1 MGFATPPK
9 PRASF
14 HPSYTCCVSTPQYRL
29 RPRNHYHLVFSVND
43 PTLLTRLSAVLTS
56 FSALGLA
63 LLFCLQYSA
72 FRRTGRKSL
81 LVLGASTLCAL
92 AVMLA
97 LTLAPLLIDNSQL
110 LTNLYVIADLAVL
123 LQLTTAVGGSAVLIH
138 HYLELYQAKSLNPT
152 QPTGFLET
160 FGIRPAAAI
169 KVINWCLVALALVTT
184 AIAQF
189 RFHVLDIPA
198 TWLYLIPSGFA
209 LRALQP
215 SQGLAMRFFGLLLNV
230 LMALAGWAVF
240 AYCLATNPEPI
251 RGCLLSL
258 LLCAAPYSANT
269 AFLLQDLR
277 SQRTGQQE

>member
-1 MGFATPPK
+1 
-9 PRASF
+9 
-14 HPSYTCCVSTPQYRL
+14 
-29 RPRNHYHLVFSVND
+29 VND
-43 PTLLTRLSAVLTS
+43 ATLLTRLSAVLTS

-81 LVLGASTLCAL
+81 LALSVSTLCAL

-97 LTLAPLLIDNSQL
+97 LSLGPLLIDNSQL
-110 LTNLYVIADLAVL
+110 LTNLYLLADLAVL
-123 LQLTTAVGGSAVLIH
+123 LQLPIAVGGSAVLIR
-138 HYLELYQAKSLNPT
+138 HYLELNQATSLNPT
-152 QPTGFLET
+152 PPTGFLEA
-160 FGIRPAAAI
+160 FGIRPAAVI
-169 KVINWCLVALALVTT
+169 KIINWCLVALALVIT
-184 AIAQF
+184 AVAQF
-189 RFHVLDIPA
+189 RSHVLDTPVI
-198 TWLYLIPSGFA
+198 WLYLIPSGFV

-215 SQGLAMRFFGLLLNV
+215 NQGLAMRFFGLLLNA

-269 AFLLQDLR
+269 TFLLQDLR
-277 SQRTGQQE
+277 SRRTAQQE

>member
-1 MGFATPPK
+1 MNSA
-9 PRASF
+9 
-14 HPSYTCCVSTPQYRL
+14 
-29 RPRNHYHLVFSVND
+29 
-43 PTLLTRLSAVLTS
+43 TLLTRFSAVLTS

-81 LVLGASTLCAL
+81 LALGVSTLCAL

-97 LTLAPLLIDNSQL
+97 LTLAPLLIDNTQV
-110 LTNLYVIADLAVL
+110 LTNLYVFADVAVL
-123 LQLTTAVGGSAVLIH
+123 LQLTTAVGGSAVLIRQ
-138 HYLELYQAKSLNPT
+138 YLELYQATSLSPT
-152 QPTGFLET
+152 PSTGFLET
-160 FGIRPAAAI
+160 FGIRPAAVI
-169 KVINWCLVALALVTT
+169 KVINWCLVALAFVIT
-184 AIAQF
+184 AVAQF
-189 RFHVLDIPA
+189 RSHVLDTPV

-209 LRALQP
+209 LGALRP
-215 SQGLAMRFFGLLLNV
+215 SQGLAMRFFGLLFNA

-277 SQRTGQQE
+277 SRRTAQQE